1 MIYAFLAQGF
11 EEIEAITVID
21 ILRRAGK
28 EVVTVGIGGRNVT
41 GAHGIAVTADTD
53 DKSAVLDERLE
64 MVFLPGGM
72 PGTLNLDKSDFVEK
86 ALAYCMANDL
96 YISAICAA
104 PSVLGH
110 KGVLEGKKAS
120 CYPGFEK
127 ELKGAEVSYD
137 PVSVDGRVI
146 TSRGPATAMAFG
158 LKLAEIIASAE
169 AAKKTGEGMLCS

>member
-28 EVVTVGIGGRNVT
+28 EVVTVGIGGRNIT

-53 DKSAVLDERLE
+53 DQSAQLDERLE

>member
-28 EVVTVGIGGRNVT
+28 EVVTVGIGGRNIT

-137 PVSVDGRVI
+137 PVSVDGKVI

-158 LKLAEIIASAE
+158 LKLAEIIVSAE

>member
-28 EVVTVGIGGRNVT
+28 EVVTVGIGGRNIT

-96 YISAICAA
+96 YIAAICAA

>member
-28 EVVTVGIGGRNVT
+28 EVVTVGIGGRNIT

>member
-28 EVVTVGIGGRNVT
+28 EVVTVGIGGRNIT

-86 ALAYCMANDL
+86 TLAYCTANDL
-96 YISAICAA
+96 YIAAICAA

-137 PVSVDGRVI
+137 PVSVDGKVI

-158 LKLAEIIASAE
+158 LKLAEITVSAE

>member
-28 EVVTVGIGGRNVT
+28 EVVTVGIGGRNIT
-41 GAHGIAVTADTD
+41 GAHGIAVAADTD
-53 DKSAVLDERLE
+53 DKSAVLDGKLE

-96 YISAICAA
+96 YIAAICAA

-137 PVSVDGRVI
+137 PVSVDGKVI

-158 LKLAEIIASAE
+158 LKLAEILTSAE
-169 AAKKTGEGMLCS
+169 AAKKTGEAMLCS

>member
-28 EVVTVGIGGRNVT
+28 EVVTVGIGGRNIT
-41 GAHGIAVTADTD
+41 GAHGISVTADTD
-53 DKSAVLDERLE
+53 NGSAPLDGKLE

-72 PGTLNLDKSDFVEK
+72 PGTLNLDKSDFIEK
-86 ALAYCMANDL
+86 ALAYCIANNL
-96 YISAICAA
+96 YIAAICAA

-127 ELKGAEVSYD
+127 ELKGAKVSYD
-137 PVSVDGRVI
+137 PVSVDGKVI

-158 LKLAEIIASAE
+158 LKLAEILTSAE
-169 AAKKTGEGMLCS
+169 AAKKTGEAMLCS